1 MKGMSRKRHT
11 SIRGSALILALCGL
25 LLVPAVSQASCPGS
39 QVQPEPSVVSEAE
52 FNSSI
57 LCLLNQ
63 QRTSHGLKALRMNSK
78 LGSAAGEH
86 STSMNLNGY
95 FSHDSPDGSSF
106 ENRISATGYMKGARL
121 WQVGENIGWGSFD
134 LGTPQALMS
143 AWMNSPPH
151 RANILTA
158 RFREVGIG
166 VDWGSPTSS
175 QPPVAAT
182 ATTDFGY
189 AKRG

>member
-1 MKGMSRKRHT
+1 MKGMSRDYRKSVRT
-11 SIRGSALILALCGL
+11 SALILALSA
-25 LLVPAVSQASCPGS
+25 LLVAPAASQAACPDT
-39 QVQPEPSVVSEAE
+39 QVQPDPSAIGETE
-52 FNSSI
+52 FNAAV

-63 QRTSHGLKALRMNSK
+63 QRASHGLKGLRMNPK
-78 LGSAAGEH
+78 LSSAAAEH

-106 ENRISATGYMKGARL
+106 ESRISATGYMKGARL
-121 WQVGENIGWGSFD
+121 WQVGENIGWGSFN
-134 LGTPQALMS
+134 LGTPQSLMT

-158 RFREVGIG
+158 RFREVGVG
-166 VDWGSPTSS
+166 VDWGSPTHD
-175 QPPVAAT
+175 QPSVAAT